1 MEAFVVDDEELACNQ
16 LRKMLQ
22 ETGKFR
28 SIQSFTDPEQAL
40 DAAQKQNPDVAFLD
54 IEMPELNGIELA
66 EALQATDERIDIIF
80 TTAYDEFAIKAFEL
94 NAIDYLLKPIMKPRL
109 TKAVGRLLKNRE
121 KVQAA
126 AAQPLQTAFGIEC
139 FDSLKF
145 YKVEN
150 GVKTYIPVKW
160 RTSRA
165 RELYAYLLKEHD
177 RFVSKETLIDLLWTG
192 VDDAKGTTQLYTT
205 VYQIRKLMEKLPF
218 DHHIIKN
225 DIGYSLTLSGATIDV
240 EQWGRD
246 LALLPPIDSRNYKTH
261 IQLFKAYKNHYFNEY
276 GYLWAEPERVRLSQ
290 LWLEHAYTL
299 VEFLIKEDNR
309 TEALDICQQVA
320 RIEPDDERNM
330 KLTIKL
336 YNEMGNVDGAI
347 RMYERYKE
355 VKDAM
360 N

>member
-1 MEAFVVDDEELACNQ
+1 MNAFVVDDEELACNQ

-22 ETGKFR
+22 ETGTFQ

-40 DAAQKQNPDVAFLD
+40 DAAKKQTPDVAFLD

-66 EALQATDERIDIIF
+66 EALQAADERIDIIF

-109 TKAVGRLLKNRE
+109 TKAVERLLKNRE
-121 KVQAA
+121 NV
-126 AAQPLQTAFGIEC
+126 QTAPRPPQTTFGIEC

-150 GVKTYIPVKW
+150 GMKTYIPVKW

-177 RFVSKETLIDLLWTG
+177 RFVSKESLIDLLWTG
-192 VDDAKGTTQLYTT
+192 VDDVKGTTQLYTT

-218 DHHIIKN
+218 NHHIIKN
-225 DIGYSLTLSGATIDV
+225 DIGYSLTLSGTAIDV
-240 EQWGRD
+240 ERWEEQ
-246 LALLPPIDSRNYKTH
+246 LTTLPPLDLSTYKAH
-261 IQLFKAYKNHYFNEY
+261 IQYFKSYRNHYFSEY
-276 GYLWAEPERVRLSQ
+276 GYLWAESERIRLAE
-290 LWLEHAYTL
+290 LWFEHAYRL
-299 VEFLIKEDNR
+299 AKFLIKENKKA
-309 TEALDICQQVA
+309 EALDICQQINQ
-320 RIEPDDERNM
+320 IEPDDERTM
-330 KLTIKL
+330 KLIIKL

-355 VKDAM
+355 SKDAM